1 MVFLLQVMRSAKLNK
16 PPPLSIKPPSKVLE
30 KNKPPGVLIEDLRY
44 VLGGINKLLPDA
56 NDLTFHTIN
65 LIRAIIAYYPW
76 ITDV

>member
-1 MVFLLQVMRSAKLNK
+1 MVFLPQVMHSAKLNK
-16 PPPLSIKPPSKVLE
+16 PPLSIKPPSKVLE

-65 LIRAIIAYYPW
+65 LIRAIIAYYP
-76 ITDV
+76 